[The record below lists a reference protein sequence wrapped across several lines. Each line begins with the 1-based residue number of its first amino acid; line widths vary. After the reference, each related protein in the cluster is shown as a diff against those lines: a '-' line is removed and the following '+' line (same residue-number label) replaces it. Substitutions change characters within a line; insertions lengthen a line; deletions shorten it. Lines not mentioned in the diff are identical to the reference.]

1 VGGASSTYGEV
12 HTGHQR
18 GKLSERE
25 KLEDLG
31 LSERIIVK
39 WVFKKE
45 YGVEWLYLAQNKVK
59 NIRL

>member
-1 VGGASSTYGEV
+1 V

-31 LSERIIVK
+31 VSGRIIVK
-39 WVFKKE
+39 WMFKKE
-45 YGVEWLYLAQNKVK
+45 YGVEWIYLAQNKVK
-59 NIRL
+59 NFRVP